1 MLVGISNHGSGWVT
15 VGRAFTFDSRNRW
28 FESNREYFYA
38 ILNPG
43 NGLDHITNAS
53 SRNQR
58 SYQFEFDDEAL
69 GKLYQIP
76 THYIP
81 DS

>member
-1 MLVGISNHGSGWVT
+1 MRRLEIKDRIN
-15 VGRAFTFDSRNRW
+15 
-28 FESNREYFYA
+28 
-38 ILNPG
+38 LK
-43 NGLDHITNAS
+43 
-53 SRNQR
+53 
-58 SYQFEFDDEAL
+58 FEFDDEAL